1 MSGVSP
7 IIGAARCPQV
17 SHPLALGAPVRQI
30 VGTPEML
37 ADVSV
42 GRLDEATANPAR
54 FVADQGLLFEQQ

>member
-1 MSGVSP
+1 
-7 IIGAARCPQV
+7 V